1 MKEMGAIMKQLA
13 LIWVVLLLSACAGN
27 PSVEDGVTE
36 PPLSVEE
43 QFQQAEQN
51 RAQGKYGE
59 ALGGYAPLTERED
72 EWALRSKLAIAQM
85 MLDQGRNQEALRAFN
100 LILEE
105 APEDVAAL
113 EGRGLARLALG
124 DAEVASS
131 QLLKVN
137 QAEPGRWRTLNG
149 LGVAADMR
157 GDFAAAAR
165 WYGEALQAGGER
177 PMVINNAGYSLIMAG
192 EYREAEQ
199 LLERGTL
206 RFPNESRLNH
216 NLAIAQARQGR
227 YNDAMRTWRKTMDQV
242 EALNNAG
249 YIAKLNGDIEKARDL
264 FNQAAQA
271 STRYRPTVDANLRS
285 LDGGAVSAK

>member
-1 MKEMGAIMKQLA
+1 
-13 LIWVVLLLSACAGN
+13 
-27 PSVEDGVTE
+27 
-36 PPLSVEE
+36 
-43 QFQQAEQN
+43 
-51 RAQGKYGE
+51 
-59 ALGGYAPLTERED
+59 
-72 EWALRSKLAIAQM
+72 
-85 MLDQGRNQEALRAFN
+85 
-100 LILEE
+100 
-105 APEDVAAL
+105 
-113 EGRGLARLALG
+113 
-124 DAEVASS
+124 
-131 QLLKVN
+131 
-137 QAEPGRWRTLNG
+137 
-149 LGVAADMR
+149 
-157 GDFAAAAR
+157 
-165 WYGEALQAGGER
+165 
-177 PMVINNAGYSLIMAG
+177 MVINNAGYSLIMAG

>member
-1 MKEMGAIMKQLA
+1 MSKVGAIMKQLI
-13 LIWVVLLLSACAGN
+13 LICTVILLSACAGN
-27 PSVEDGVTE
+27 PSLDEGITE
-36 PPLSVEE
+36 PPLTLEE

-51 RAQGKYGE
+51 RRQGKFGE
-59 ALGGYAPLTERED
+59 ALSGYAPLTERED
-72 EWALRSKLAIAQM
+72 EWAMRSKLAIAQM
-85 MLDQGRNQEALRAFN
+85 MLEQGRNQEALRAFN

-105 APEDVAAL
+105 APEEVKAL

-124 DAEVASS
+124 DAEAASS
-131 QLLKVN
+131 QLIKVN
-137 QAEPGRWRTLNG
+137 IAAPGRWRTLNG
-149 LGVAADMR
+149 LGVASDMN

-199 LLERGTL
+199 LLERGVL
-206 RFPNESRLNH
+206 RFPNETRLNH

-227 YNDAMRTWRKTMDQV
+227 YNDAMRTWRKTMDRV

-264 FNQAAQA
+264 FKRAAQA